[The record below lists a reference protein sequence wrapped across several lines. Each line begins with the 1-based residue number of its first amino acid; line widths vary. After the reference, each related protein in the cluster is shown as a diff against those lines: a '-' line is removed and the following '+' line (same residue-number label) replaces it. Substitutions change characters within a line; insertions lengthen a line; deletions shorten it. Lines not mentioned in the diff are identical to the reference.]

1 MILNYIILKE
11 LDDLY
16 LEYWGCVMIWIY
28 YDTTESWW
36 FVFATILKGID
47 DLYAREDNQCNMFLY
62 QEETTHLAS
71 HQNLSG
77 ATPLNINMIRTLWKL
92 TITKKWKDRSTFQTS
107 IKSGSM
113 WKFVSWFQPFF
124 WNKIDIFVK
133 LDHVRMDRGN
143 NKTYLNYHLQG
154 GPPTRCNLGEFTP
167 ITRVITPV
175 T

>member
-1 MILNYIILKE
+1 MICIYYNTKEYWWFVFIIIPRIIDDLHWKNTRDFWWFKNYIILKE

-36 FVFATILKGID
+36 FVFVILYKDFWWFVFTTILKGID

-77 ATPLNINMIRTLWKL
+77 ATPLNINMIRTLWKP
-92 TITKKWKDRSTFQTS
+92 TITKKWKDKSTFQTS
-107 IKSGSM
+107 KKSGSM
-113 WKFVSWFQPFF
+113 WKFVS
-124 WNKIDIFVK
+124 
-133 LDHVRMDRGN
+133 
-143 NKTYLNYHLQG
+143 
-154 GPPTRCNLGEFTP
+154 
-167 ITRVITPV
+167 
-175 T
+175 